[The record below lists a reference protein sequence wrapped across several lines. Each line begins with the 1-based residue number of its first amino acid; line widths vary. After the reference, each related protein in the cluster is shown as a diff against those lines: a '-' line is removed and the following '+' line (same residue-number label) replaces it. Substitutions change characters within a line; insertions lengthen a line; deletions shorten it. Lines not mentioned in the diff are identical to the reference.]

1 MLSLYKSS
9 TNVMI
14 TQRIGNL
21 GLKLVEYNNRRCQLI
36 QEGKIS
42 FHFSIV
48 TTIKSKKITPGENT
62 QVFKLLHQQHFWTKP
77 CNEWFIWLLLVDT
90 NKSVEI
96 QNCRQTVTITISSQV
111 IFQVCFQNFLCLN
124 TFLSRVLKSHTAQ
137 LGSML

>member
-1 MLSLYKSS
+1 MLSLYYKSS
-9 TNVMI
+9 TNVMM

-42 FHFSIV
+42 IRFFIV
-48 TTIKSKKITPGENT
+48 TTYKSKKIIPGE
-62 QVFKLLHQQHFWTKP
+62 HFWTKP

-90 NKSVEI
+90 SKSVEI
-96 QNCRQTVTITISSQV
+96 QNCRQTVTITISTQV
-111 IFQVCFQNFLCLN
+111 IFLWLVLSNLIPLN
-124 TFLSRVLKSHTAQ
+124 TFLTRVLKSHTAQ